1 METAYDSSIYG
12 NNGLLYP
19 GTGGD
24 NTSSSSMWTKDG
36 KIGGAMEFDGVDD
49 YVNVAHNNGL
59 PII

>member
-1 METAYDSSIYG
+1 MIRRIYG

-36 KIGGAMEFDGVDD
+36 KAKVERWSLMGMTTILLA
-49 YVNVAHNNGL
+49 GL
-59 PII
+59 VMN